1 MSQCDLVMAEARGKT
16 PACVKDHYHPIERAA
31 LTRREEDL
39 RQAQGAAD
47 QAEAAF
53 RAAAIDYESPT
64 CLPPD

>member
-1 MSQCDLVMAEARGKT
+1 VARPPRG
-16 PACVKDHYHPIERAA
+16 VKDHYHPIERAA

-53 RAAAIDYESPT
+53 RAAAIDYESLT
-64 CLPPD
+64 GLPPD